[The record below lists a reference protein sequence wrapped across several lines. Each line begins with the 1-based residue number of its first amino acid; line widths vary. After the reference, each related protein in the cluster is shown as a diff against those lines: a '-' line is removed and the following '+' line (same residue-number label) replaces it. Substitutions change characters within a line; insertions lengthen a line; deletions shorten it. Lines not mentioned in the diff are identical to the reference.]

1 MKPHFTANG
10 TLAVLAQLRELWV
23 DVAWKEGKHSSWD
36 GGCSISSCAA
46 LRRVWFLFLWCYWY
60 WWAYQ
65 SGRNNRASC
74 GLSAA
79 TFGFQ
84 LKSGPWVLA
93 TAESRSPS
101 EWLCDK
107 GEHR

>member
-46 LRRVWFLFLWCYWY
+46 LRSVWFLFLWCYWY

-65 SGRNNRASC
+65 SGRNNRA
-74 GLSAA
+74 GLWNVGCNFWLPAQVRA
-79 TFGFQ
+79 LG
-84 LKSGPWVLA
+84 SGH
-93 TAESRSPS
+93 SREPVP
-101 EWLCDK
+101 ERVAL
-107 GEHR
+107 